1 MKKKQI
7 KEVSGTN
14 DHFLA
19 VCNDGSVLGRGNN
32 IQHKIGFE
40 YMYHEYDKYYIIPK
54 LQKYKITSAYAVL
67 NHSFFITSEGQILSC
82 GENNYGECFIKEDE
96 TLIYPIKETIITG
109 YASFCIAG
117 DCVSAAFI
125 GCDPPPNMPNKPINY
140 DISLTLPENPITQ
153 KLTLNMNNSLNKNSI
168 QAQPLTS
175 QLNTAKSINN
185 LPNLSILAN
194 KNINNIN
201 ALCLPIVPTANSNN
215 NITKPNNCII
225 IKNDPISPRIVNNK
239 PLTSTNSSIV
249 KVNLNVNAQA
259 SNLKQIIEK
268 LKKENESLKKRK

>member
-1 MKKKQI
+1 
-7 KEVSGTN
+7 
-14 DHFLA
+14 
-19 VCNDGSVLGRGNN
+19 
-32 IQHKIGFE
+32 
-40 YMYHEYDKYYIIPK
+40 
-54 LQKYKITSAYAVL
+54 
-67 NHSFFITSEGQILSC
+67 
-82 GENNYGECFIKEDE
+82 
-96 TLIYPIKETIITG
+96 
-109 YASFCIAG
+109 
-117 DCVSAAFI
+117 
-125 GCDPPPNMPNKPINY
+125 
-140 DISLTLPENPITQ
+140 
-153 KLTLNMNNSLNKNSI
+153 MNNSLNKNSI

-268 LKKENESLKKRK
+268 LKKKEVRTR